1 MIADNAKYGGI
12 MDLVAENV
20 VEFPPFPEVCRMVYL
35 TRQAGSYRPGLY
47 VFTPEGT
54 WDLRSRDLVA

>member
-20 VEFPPFPEVCRMVYL
+20 VEFPDNPEVCRMVYL
-35 TRQAGSYRPGLY
+35 VQQFGAYKPGLY

-54 WDLRSRDLVA
+54 WDLRSRDPVA